1 MRSVLDGKG
10 TGIDGGDTLLAF
22 VDAAKGRDADDL
34 ARARA
39 AVAKKFGAEA
49 LVDTACVIGNFERMN
64 RIADGTGIP
73 IEAPLA
79 ALTSDIRE
87 ELHLDSFGS
96 ASASGPI
103 GGGTKLAGS
112 VLRKLV
118 PLALRLR
125 SKLGPKRASVG

>member
-22 VDAAKGRDADDL
+22 VDASKGADEDEL
-34 ARARA
+34 ARARR
-39 AVAKKFGAEA
+39 AVAAKFGPEA
-49 LVDTACVIGNFERMN
+49 LVDAACVIGNFERMN

-87 ELHLDSFGS
+87 ELNLDSFSS
-96 ASASGPI
+96 AAHSGAL
-103 GGGTKLAGS
+103 GAGTKFAGS
-112 VLRKLV
+112 VLRKIV
-118 PLALRLR
+118 PVALRLR
-125 SKLGPKRASVG
+125 AKLGVGPKR

>member
-1 MRSVLDGKG
+1 M
-10 TGIDGGDTLLAF
+10 
-22 VDAAKGRDADDL
+22 
-34 ARARA
+34 
-39 AVAKKFGAEA
+39 AKKFGPEA
-49 LVDTACVIGNFERMN
+49 LVDAACIIGNFERMN

-87 ELHLDSFGS
+87 ELNLDSFGS

-103 GGGTKLAGS
+103 GVGTKLAGA

-125 SKLGPKRASVG
+125 SKFGPKRTSVG